1 MNIEE
6 LLSRPYRIID
16 ILPKQVPANRAEQY
30 FAVDRYFRRKLR
42 EKILLQKLSL
52 LLKLNCYA
60 DLTLMLPES
69 EETIENPA
77 PEKLR
82 SLVAEQQIY
91 LFAGSALITS
101 DPEDSYM
108 SLYNADEDLLKL
120 VQALAASVG
129 LFVWKPS
136 SDPETS
142 EAGES
147 GL

>member
-1 MNIEE
+1 MQQPGFAPPADGIPKPNHRVIE
-6 LLSRPYRIID
+6 
-16 ILPKQVPANRAEQY
+16 
-30 FAVDRYFRRKLR
+30 
-42 EKILLQKLSL
+42 
-52 LLKLNCYA
+52 
-60 DLTLMLPES
+60 
-69 EETIENPA
+69 

-91 LFAGSALITS
+91 LFAGNALITS

>member
-1 MNIEE
+1 MNTEE
-6 LLSRPYRIID
+6 LLSKPYRIID
-16 ILPKQVPANRAEQY
+16 ILPKQVPADRAEQY
-30 FAVDRYFRRKLR
+30 FTVDRYFRTELR
-42 EKILLQKLSL
+42 EKILLQKFSL

-60 DLTLMLPES
+60 DLTLVLPES
-69 EETIENPA
+69 GEDMKNPA
-77 PEKLR
+77 PAKLQN
-82 SLVAEQQIY
+82 LMAEHEIY
-91 LFAGSALITS
+91 LLTGNALITS

-136 SDPETS
+136 SDPETC

>member
-1 MNIEE
+1 M
-6 LLSRPYRIID
+6 
-16 ILPKQVPANRAEQY
+16 
-30 FAVDRYFRRKLR
+30 R

-91 LFAGSALITS
+91 LFAGNALITS

-108 SLYNADEDLLKL
+108 SLYNADKDLLKL